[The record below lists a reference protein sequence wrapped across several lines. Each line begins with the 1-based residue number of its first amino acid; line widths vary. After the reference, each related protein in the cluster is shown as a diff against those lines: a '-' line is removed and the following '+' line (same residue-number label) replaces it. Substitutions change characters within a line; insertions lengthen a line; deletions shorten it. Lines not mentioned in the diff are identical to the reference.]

1 MNGSQSFDQFC
12 LRGKIRVLRAQSTSP
27 TLPWTAR
34 HTYTGV
40 LHYVQHIRIA
50 AAHQVRTADYFSFSR
65 FPGACPGDNT
75 QETRAPRA

>member
-34 HTYTGV
+34 NTYTGV
-40 LHYVQHIRIA
+40 FHYVEHIRIPA
-50 AAHQVRTADYFSFSR
+50 THQVRTADYFSFSR
-65 FPGACPGDNT
+65 ILGRCPRDNSLET
-75 QETRAPRA
+75 QTP